1 MAGKPGREP
10 DWKSYDHHEH
20 IEHQHSIQP
29 QFLYRH
35 RWNEGDLLIWDNRS
49 LMHFAVMD
57 YPDDEPRYMERCTVI
72 GEPPS

>member
-1 MAGKPGREP
+1 MLLKATAIL
-10 DWKSYDHHEH
+10 DFLY
-20 IEHQHSIQP
+20 QHSVQP

-57 YPDDEPRYMERCTVI
+57 YPDDEPRYMERCTGHWRSPRLI
-72 GEPPS
+72 D